1 MNYLFSVRL
10 PLFWT
15 IVGISLSVL
24 ASYYYFD
31 VYNSK
36 PTPSQFQTVSASSC
50 NEVQFHRNQHFQL
63 IHPLMFSEVA
73 LEDDSMRDIKTEIAQ
88 FLNTEKSAG
97 NIMNAS
103 VYLRRMDKP
112 SFISINPDEEY
123 ILASL
128 FKVPVMIAIL
138 MQADHDPSFLDKG
151 VFYKEYPKEV
161 FNQNVPPLPGGHVY
175 PIRTLL
181 ESMVSRSDNNAY
193 DLLWKNMDKRNFDQL
208 LEDLRLKPFSVT
220 DTNEYKLNAGDYS
233 KIFRVLYNAGYL
245 SPKNSEFALKLLSKS
260 DFQEGFITHIDK
272 NVIVARKFGYRVNS
286 TEGDLSEF
294 GIFYVN
300 DHPYLLGVMTRGLE
314 YKKLNNVLATVSSIV
329 YQRMKNGKAS

>member
-1 MNYLFSVRL
+1 
-10 PLFWT
+10 
-15 IVGISLSVL
+15 
-24 ASYYYFD
+24 
-31 VYNSK
+31 
-36 PTPSQFQTVSASSC
+36 
-50 NEVQFHRNQHFQL
+50 
-63 IHPLMFSEVA
+63 
-73 LEDDSMRDIKTEIAQ
+73 
-88 FLNTEKSAG
+88 
-97 NIMNAS
+97 MNAS

-112 SFISINPDEEY
+112 SFISINPWWRIY
-123 ILASL
+123 SASL

-181 ESMVSRSDNNAY
+181 ESMVSRSDNNA
-193 DLLWKNMDKRNFDQL
+193 LRSSMEKIWISGIFDQL

-245 SPKNSEFALKLLSKS
+245 SPKNSEFALKLLSKKRFPGRIHHTS
-260 DFQEGFITHIDK
+260 IRMLSSRENLVTAWIQ
-272 NVIVARKFGYRVNS
+272 RKAIWGVRNILCQRS
-286 TEGDLSEF
+286 S
-294 GIFYVN
+294 
-300 DHPYLLGVMTRGLE
+300 HSLGVMTRGLE

-329 YQRMKNGKAS
+329 YQRMKTAKQASYCGFVFWRPFYKCYS